1 MGNESEALMIEGRQ
15 IRAARGLLGWSRSD
29 LILASGVS
37 LSALL
42 RLESAQADS
51 RSSTLNKVIA
61 ALNAA
66 GIEFIND
73 GQNGVGVLARPV
85 SEAG

>member
-1 MGNESEALMIEGRQ
+1 MIEGRQ

-29 LILASGVS
+29 LIEASGVS

-73 GQNGVGVLARPV
+73 GQLAVGVLVRP
-85 SEAG
+85 SSDAD

>member
-1 MGNESEALMIEGRQ
+1 MIEGRQ
-15 IRAARGLLGWSRSD
+15 IRAARGLLGWSRAD
-29 LILASGVS
+29 LIEASGVS

-42 RLESAQADS
+42 RLEGAQADS

-73 GQNGVGVLARPV
+73 GQQGVGVLVRP
-85 SEAG
+85 SGDAD

>member
-1 MGNESEALMIEGRQ
+1 MIEGRQ
-15 IRAARGLLGWSRSD
+15 IRAARGLLGWSRAD
-29 LILASGVS
+29 LIEASGVS

-66 GIEFIND
+66 GIDFIND
-73 GQNGVGVLARPV
+73 GQQGIGVLVRP
-85 SEAG
+85 SSDAD

>member
-1 MGNESEALMIEGRQ
+1 MIEGRQ

-29 LILASGVS
+29 LIDASGVS
-37 LSALL
+37 MSALL
-42 RLESAQADS
+42 RLESALADS

-73 GQNGVGVLARPV
+73 DQHGVGVFARPV
-85 SEAG
+85 SRAD

>member
-1 MGNESEALMIEGRQ
+1 MIEGRQ

-29 LILASGVS
+29 LIEASGVS

-51 RSSTLNKVIA
+51 RSSTLNKVTA

-73 GQNGVGVLARPV
+73 GQNGVGVLARSV
-85 SEAG
+85 SEAD

>member
-1 MGNESEALMIEGRQ
+1 MIEGRQ
-15 IRAARGLLGWSRSD
+15 IRAARGLLGWSRAD
-29 LILASGVS
+29 LIEASGVS

-73 GQNGVGVLARPV
+73 GQQGVGVLV
-85 SEAG
+85 SPSSDAD

>member
-1 MGNESEALMIEGRQ
+1 MIEGRQ

>member
-1 MGNESEALMIEGRQ
+1 MIEGRQ

-29 LILASGVS
+29 LIEASGVS
-37 LSALL
+37 MSALL

-51 RSSTLNKVIA
+51 RSSTLNKVIT

-66 GIEFIND
+66 GIEFIDD
-73 GQNGVGVLARPV
+73 GQDGVGVLVRPV
-85 SEAG
+85 IQPE

>member
-1 MGNESEALMIEGRQ
+1 MIEGRQ

-29 LILASGVS
+29 LIEASGVS

-51 RSSTLNKVIA
+51 RSSTLNKIIA

-73 GQNGVGVLARPV
+73 GQNGVGVLVRPV
-85 SEAG
+85 NEAD

>member
-1 MGNESEALMIEGRQ
+1 MIEGRQ
-15 IRAARGLLGWSRSD
+15 IRAARGLLGWSRAD
-29 LILASGVS
+29 LIEASGVS

-73 GQNGVGVLARPV
+73 GQQGVGVLVRPASHV
-85 SEAG
+85 D

>member
-1 MGNESEALMIEGRQ
+1 MIEGRQ
-15 IRAARGLLGWSRSD
+15 IRAARGLLGWSRAD
-29 LILASGVS
+29 LIEASGVS

-66 GIEFIND
+66 GVEFIND
-73 GQNGVGVLARPV
+73 GQLGVGVLVRP
-85 SEAG
+85 SSDAD

>member
-1 MGNESEALMIEGRQ
+1 MIEGRQ

-29 LILASGVS
+29 LIDASGVS
-37 LSALL
+37 MSALL

-51 RSSTLNKVIA
+51 RGSTLNKVIT
-61 ALNAA
+61 ALNAV

-73 GQNGVGVLARPV
+73 GEDGVGVLVRP
-85 SEAG
+85 ANDAD

>member
-1 MGNESEALMIEGRQ
+1 MIEGRQ

-29 LILASGVS
+29 LIDASGVS
-37 LSALL
+37 MSALL

-51 RSSTLNKVIA
+51 RSSTFNKVIV

-73 GQNGVGVLARPV
+73 GQNGVGVFARHV
-85 SEAG
+85 SEAD